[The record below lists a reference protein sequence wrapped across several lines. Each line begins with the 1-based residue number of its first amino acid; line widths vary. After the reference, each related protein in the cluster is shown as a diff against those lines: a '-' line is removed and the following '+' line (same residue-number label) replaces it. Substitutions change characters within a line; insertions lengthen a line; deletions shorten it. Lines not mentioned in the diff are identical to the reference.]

1 MRSLSLLFPCHLA
14 FECRSVV
21 PSVPGHDKR
30 VDRLVWNQ
38 KVLRIDT
45 LIKAG
50 AFGVVLH
57 AGCCDVVGDTATH
70 WCEYVARGVL

>member
-1 MRSLSLLFPCHLA
+1 M
-14 FECRSVV
+14 
-21 PSVPGHDKR
+21 
-30 VDRLVWNQ
+30 DRLVWNQ

-57 AGCCDVVGDTATH
+57 AGCCDVVEDTTTH
-70 WCEYVARGVL
+70 WSEYVARGVL